1 MPTTEKPTGH
11 TVKAFD
17 DELKG
22 LNHMVA
28 RMGGRA
34 ESQLNSAITA
44 LVQRNADLASRVVEG
59 DHEIDIAEQQIAEH
73 AVRTLALR
81 QPMATDL
88 RDIIGVLKISTD
100 LERIGD
106 YAANV
111 AKRAIALSQMPA
123 IRQSGAIQRMGR
135 LTQQLMK
142 NVLDAFIERD
152 TAIARQVW
160 SGDAEVDEMYNSLFR
175 ELLTYMMEDPRNIS
189 PCTHMLFIAKNIER
203 IGDHTTNIAETIHFM
218 VTGSYLVDARP
229 KSDSANF
236 AVIGSD
242 DAMAAASVHK
252 PER

>member
-1 MPTTEKPTGH
+1 MATTEQSTTH

-17 DELKG
+17 DELRS

-44 LVQRNADLASRVVEG
+44 LVQRNADLASRVVES
-59 DHEIDIAEQQIAEH
+59 DKEIDAAEQQIAEH

-88 RDIIGVLKISTD
+88 RDIIGTLKISTD

-123 IRQSGAIQRMGR
+123 IRQSGPIQRMGR

-142 NVLDAFIERD
+142 SVLDAFIERD
-152 TAIARQVW
+152 VEIARKVW

-189 PCTHMLFIAKNIER
+189 ACTHLLFIAKNIER
-203 IGDHTTNIAETIHFM
+203 IGDHATNIAEIIHFM
-218 VTGSYLVDARP
+218 VTGSYLIDTRP

-236 AVIGSD
+236 AIVEPD
-242 DAMAAASVHK
+242 DANGNASK
-252 PER
+252 NDGAD

>member
-1 MPTTEKPTGH
+1 MPASDTPKSH

-17 DELKG
+17 EELKA

-34 ESQLNSAITA
+34 ENQLNSAIAA
-44 LVQRNADLASRVVEG
+44 LVQRNAELASQVVES
-59 DHEIDIAEQQIAEH
+59 DHEIDLAEQQIAEH

-88 RDIIGVLKISTD
+88 RDIIGALKISTD

-135 LTQQLMK
+135 LVQQLMK

-152 TAIARQVW
+152 IAVARQVW

-189 PCTHMLFIAKNIER
+189 ACTHMLFIAKNIER
-203 IGDHTTNIAETIHFM
+203 IGDHTTNVAETIHFM
-218 VTGSYLVDARP
+218 VSGSYLIDARP
-229 KSDSANF
+229 KSDSASF
-236 AVIGSD
+236 AVISRDD
-242 DAMAAASVHK
+242 DAATASEQ
-252 PER
+252 PE

>member
-1 MPTTEKPTGH
+1 MPTTEKTSH

-17 DELKG
+17 DELKA

-34 ESQLNSAITA
+34 ENQLNTAIQA
-44 LVQRNADLASRVVEG
+44 LVQRNAELASRVVEA
-59 DHEIDIAEQQIAEH
+59 DAEIDHAEQQIAEH

-81 QPMATDL
+81 QPMASDL
-88 RDIIGVLKISTD
+88 RDIIGALKISTD
-100 LERIGD
+100 LERVGD

-123 IRQSGAIQRMGR
+123 TRQSGAIQRMGR
-135 LTQQLMK
+135 LTQQQMK
-142 NVLDAFIERD
+142 SVLDAFIERD

-160 SGDAEVDEMYNSLFR
+160 ERDAEVDEMYNSLFR
-175 ELLTYMMEDPRNIS
+175 ELLTYMMEDARSIS
-189 PCTHMLFIAKNIER
+189 ACTHLLFIAKNIER

-218 VTGSYLVDARP
+218 VTGSYVIDQRP

-236 AVIGSD
+236 AVIDSGRD
-242 DAMAAASVHK
+242 DEADGPGA
-252 PER
+252 

>member
-1 MPTTEKPTGH
+1 MPTTEDNSTH

-59 DHEIDIAEQQIAEH
+59 DSEIDAAEQQIAEH

-88 RDIIGVLKISTD
+88 RDIIGALKISTD

-123 IRQSGAIQRMGR
+123 NRQSGAIQRMGR

-142 NVLDAFIERD
+142 NVLDAFIGRD
-152 TAIARQVW
+152 IAIARQVW
-160 SGDAEVDEMYNSLFR
+160 AGDAEVDEMYNSLFR

-189 PCTHMLFIAKNIER
+189 ACTHLLFIAKNIER
-203 IGDHTTNIAETIHFM
+203 IGDHATNIAEIIHFM
-218 VTGSYLVDARP
+218 VTGSYIIDARP

-242 DAMAAASVHK
+242 DAVAADSLDK
-252 PER
+252 PDS